1 MTSLT
6 LILLFIA
13 VQFQSTFTFQSHS
26 RPQVSANYATKQNTA
41 TNLKTKSRVAAADTS
56 LADDT
61 CSRSV
66 CPEPELDVTDDDSR
80 REVLFSML
88 GAATAVASTTI
99 DRSSFS
105 ANAAIPIYSEDY
117 DPSAKPKKIVPTG
130 PPKPPAPELPFS
142 KSKDKKQRLKVEAE
156 YLCKLVDAGSWDTVR
171 NYILEPGSYLHD
183 TKKSTLEIRGPVQ
196 ELEDFSLS
204 VRTIFFNEEDKSQ
217 VLKME
222 EDSGY
227 SDQKNVEEGRR
238 LLMAVVDGINE
249 MT

>member
-1 MTSLT
+1 MAWSESFLLFALISNMTSLT
-6 LILLFIA
+6 LILLLIA
-13 VQFQSTFTFQSHS
+13 AQFQSTFTFQSHP

-88 GAATAVASTTI
+88 GAVTAVASTTI

-130 PPKPPAPELPFS
+130 PPKPPSPELPFS

-156 YLCKLVDAGSWDTVR
+156 YLCK
-171 NYILEPGSYLHD
+171 
-183 TKKSTLEIRGPVQ
+183 
-196 ELEDFSLS
+196 
-204 VRTIFFNEEDKSQ
+204 
-217 VLKME
+217 
-222 EDSGY
+222 
-227 SDQKNVEEGRR
+227 GRK
-238 LLMAVVDGINE
+238 GC
-249 MT
+249 